1 MSKLPLITDALQRLA
16 ADLGAHAFVLTD
28 HWEDDDAATAI
39 ASPRNTSQLIYFC
52 QSDLDDDT
60 LFDYELETAPLNP
73 NDRIYD
79 VAGRGSRVTYEELR
93 EIARRHLEAVNSVN
107 DFK

>member
-1 MSKLPLITDALQRLA
+1 MSKLPFITDALQRLA
-16 ADLGAHAFVLTD
+16 ADLGAHAFIVAD
-28 HWEDDDAATAI
+28 HWADDDAATAI
-39 ASPRNTSQLIYFC
+39 ASPQNTSQLIYFC

-79 VAGRGSRVTYEELR
+79 VAGGGSRVTYGELLQV
-93 EIARRHLEAVNSVN
+93 ARKHLDAVSSLNASS
-107 DFK
+107 